1 MEELSVQ
8 KLEIESKGFKGHGG
22 KRAGAGRPLGSPNKL
37 TRPVRELAAAYGPDA
52 LYTLVEIMNHGES
65 ETARIAAAKELLDR
79 GHGRPKT
86 ELEVNRRSIHVI
98 VDRSGGRAENSTDV
112 PARAIAIDGGG
123 S

>member
-1 MEELSVQ
+1 MQE
-8 KLEIESKGFKGHGG
+8 LEIESRGFKGHGG
-22 KRAGAGRPLGSPNKL
+22 KREGAGRPLGSPNKL

-98 VDRSGGRAENSTDV
+98 VDRSGGCTENSVDIPV
-112 PARAIAIDGGG
+112 RALPGDGGT

>member
-1 MEELSVQ
+1 MQ
-8 KLEIESKGFKGHGG
+8 DLERESREINRHGG
-22 KRAGAGRPLGSPNKL
+22 RRPGAGRPLGSPNKL

-52 LYTLVEIMNHGES
+52 LNTLVEIMNHGES

-98 VDRSGGRAENSTDV
+98 VDRSGGRAENSADMPV
-112 PARAIAIDGGG
+112 RALPGDEGT